1 MRVSEY
7 FPLDAVGGGSAGNGA
22 EPEPRTRIELAYRR
36 LRRDIVDG
44 SLPPGSKLRVEHL
57 KSQYQVGAGTL
68 REALALLLSDSLV
81 VAQEQKGFRVAPVSM
96 EDLED
101 LTHTRSLLEMEA
113 LKQSIAR
120 GDDDWEAGLAS
131 AFHKLTLAEER
142 LVKNAAVAFNEW
154 EDRNR
159 QFHEA
164 LLAACPSRW
173 LRQMRTVLYQQA
185 ERYRRLSAV
194 YGPPPTS
201 VHDEHRAIYEAAL
214 ARDVTR
220 ASEAL
225 EHHIG
230 RAVNVAKLSHLL
242 DR

>member
-1 MRVSEY
+1 MSEA
-7 FPLDAVGGGSAGNGA
+7 FSLDIVGGGSDVNGA

-36 LRRDIVDG
+36 LRRDILDG
-44 SLPPGSKLRVEHL
+44 LLPPGSKLRVEHL

-68 REALALLLSDSLV
+68 REAMALLLSDSLV

-96 EDLED
+96 EDLKD
-101 LTHTRSLLEMEA
+101 LTRTRSLLEIEA
-113 LKQSIAR
+113 LKQSIAL
-120 GDDDWEAGLAS
+120 GDDDWEANLVS

-142 LVKNAAVAFNEW
+142 LVKNPAIAFNDW

-173 LRQMRTVLYQQA
+173 LKHMRSILYQQA

-214 ARDVTR
+214 ARDVGS

-230 RAVNVAKLSHLL
+230 RAVSVTKLNHLL